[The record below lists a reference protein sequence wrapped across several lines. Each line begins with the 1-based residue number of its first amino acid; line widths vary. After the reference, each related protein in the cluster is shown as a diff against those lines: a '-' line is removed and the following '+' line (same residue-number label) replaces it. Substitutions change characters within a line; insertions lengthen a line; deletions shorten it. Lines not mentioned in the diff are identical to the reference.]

1 MRGGWLD
8 YRVELKF
15 PENITIGNNSVISI
29 CTIGAKAKVSIGDDV
44 TISKGATIETG
55 ALTRKGPSRHKAKPI
70 KIGNRVW
77 IAANAI
83 VLGGSVI
90 EDDCLIGAGAVF
102 QGHLSKGSIYKVKD
116 HGS

>member
-29 CTIGAKAKVSIGDDV
+29 CTIGAKEKVSIGDDV
-44 TISKGATIETG
+44 TISKGAFIETG
-55 ALTRKGPSRHKAKPI
+55 ALTKKGPSRHKAKPI

-90 EDDCLIGAGAVF
+90 EDDCFIGAGAVF
-102 QGHLSKGSIYKVKD
+102 QGHLSKGSIYSVKD
-116 HGS
+116 HGG